1 MIAQCSRALP
11 PLDAGLRRHDRVFRR
26 LTPAICMVMAP
37 QDFND
42 HRRDIHANAGRA

>member
-1 MIAQCSRALP
+1 
-11 PLDAGLRRHDRVFRR
+11 